1 MDSKVNN
8 IKNMIYIKKNVYP
21 NLSNVWLNY
30 IDEQIK
36 QLYLTLNKAEKIFNN
51 LDKDISNE
59 SILLLYLLNDL

>member
-8 IKNMIYIKKNVYP
+8 IKNIIYIKKNIYP
-21 NLSNVWLNY
+21 NLSNIWLNY

-36 QLYLTLNKAEKIFNN
+36 QLYITLNKAEKIFNN

-59 SILLLYLLNDL
+59 SILLLYLLNNS

>member
-8 IKNMIYIKKNVYP
+8 IKNMIYTKKNVYP